1 MGFIAAKLNSRSVP
15 RVRELPVAATEEA
28 FLRGAPLV
36 RDSDGAWAECG
47 ADPAAIGGF
56 AETDYG
62 IDTSGFR
69 RIPRGEF
76 PPGYMQASLVTDEQ
90 VFRATYTGTLP
101 AADGG
106 SYGIVKDGTTGDWS
120 VDFSDT
126 TNTRVKLVGRLTGSP
141 IGQPEVLVV
150 VLPAIVQIVA

>member
-1 MGFIAAKLNSRSVP
+1 MGFLAAKLNSRSVP
-15 RVRELPVAATEEA
+15 RIRELPVAAAEA
-28 FLRGAPLV
+28 EFKRGSPLV

-56 AETDYG
+56 AESDYG
-62 IDTSGFR
+62 ADTTGFR

-76 PPGYMQASLVTDEQ
+76 PPGYMQATLVTDEQ

-106 SYGIVKDGTTGDWS
+106 SYGIAKDGTTGDWS

-126 TNTRVKLVGRLTGSP
+126 TNTRVKLVGRLTESP
-141 IGQPEVLVV
+141 IAQDEVLVV
-150 VLPAIVQIVA
+150 VLPAVVQIVA

>member
-1 MGFIAAKLNSRSVP
+1 MPFLAARLNSRSVP
-15 RVRELPVAATEEA
+15 RIRELPVAAAEA
-28 FLRGAPLV
+28 AFVRGSPLV
-36 RDSDGAWAECG
+36 RNSDGAWEECG

-62 IDTSGFR
+62 ADTSGFR
-69 RIPRGEF
+69 RLGRGEF
-76 PPGYMQASLVTDEQ
+76 PPGYMQATLVTDEQ

-106 SYGIVKDGTTGDWS
+106 SYGVVKDGTTGDWS

-126 TNTRVKLVGRLTGSP
+126 TNARVKLVGRLTDSP
-141 IGQPEVLVV
+141 IGQSEVLVV
-150 VLPAIVQIVA
+150 VLPTIVQIVA